1 MTKRVFGL
9 AVAIGA
15 LLAATA
21 FAQAQAPGAPARGA
35 QELAPSGT
43 PARGGGQG
51 VGSQGDP
58 DPGVHYI
65 VIVDNSSVRVL
76 QVTLQPGAVRRQHV
90 HNDVTFHMMIPVTG
104 TLEVTADGLGTINA
118 IPGQAYYMVKG
129 QPHGFANKGAAAM
142 QVVEIFVKPGPPP
155 APWDPNAPLPLP
167 TPAPTTAAPTAAP
180 GTR

>member
-1 MTKRVFGL
+1 MMKRVFGL

-15 LLAATA
+15 LWSVTA

-35 QELAPSGT
+35 QPPAAGGT

-58 DPGVHYI
+58 DPGVHYT
-65 VIVDNSSVRVL
+65 VIVDNPSVRVL

-129 QPHGFANKGAAAM
+129 QPHGFANKGAASV
-142 QVVEIFVKPGPPP
+142 QGGEIFVTPGPPP
-155 APWDPNAPLPLP
+155 APWGPNAPPP
-167 TPAPTTAAPTAAP
+167 PPA
-180 GTR
+180 